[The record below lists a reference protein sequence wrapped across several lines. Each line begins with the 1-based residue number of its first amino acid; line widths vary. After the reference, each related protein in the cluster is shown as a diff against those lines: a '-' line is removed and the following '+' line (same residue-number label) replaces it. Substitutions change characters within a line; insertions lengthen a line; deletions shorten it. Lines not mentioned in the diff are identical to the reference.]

1 MKHLVSVVGFCLG
14 LSWAFGDGYLWFSAA
29 SASQTAQ
36 IYRYNLRT
44 GQIDRTVAPGN
55 WGFVQ
60 SRDYNLLAYDGN
72 DLYVGL
78 ENDRTLLKVNPY
90 TGAFRSAFGYQ
101 MCNCFYGHH
110 WMKDGTFYAGELWRA
125 APAHHPSS
133 PGILHV
139 SAPNGLPTN
148 VFYAMERPDLQPIGI
163 EWVGDVLLMTTAD
176 GLHRVNF
183 PDEPLVFGAVQY
195 ALSGV
200 PGGHTLG
207 GLAYDSARDTL
218 YLASA
223 DSNGATLWRVQ
234 LDHEAQTAHATPV
247 EQLTLKGYPAGRQ
260 PTALGWVPARAGDA
274 NDDGCVDDADL
285 LQALFAFGNNDPASD
300 LNRDGIV
307 DDADLLEV
315 LFAFGDGCQG

>member
-1 MKHLVSVVGFCLG
+1 MRQLMLCFG
-14 LSWAFGDGYLWFSAA
+14 LSALLFTSVYADGYVWLSGAGEMPARIF
-29 SASQTAQ
+29 
-36 IYRYNLRT
+36 RYNLRT
-44 GQIDRTVAPGN
+44 GQIDRVVAPGG

-78 ENDRTLLKVNPY
+78 ENDRTLLKLNPY
-90 TGAFRSAFGYQ
+90 TGALRSAFAYQ

-110 WMKDGTFYAGELWRA
+110 WMKDGSFHNGELWRA
-125 APAHHPSS
+125 APARSNSS
-133 PGILHV
+133 PGILYV
-139 SAPNGLPTN
+139 STPAGMPTN
-148 VFYAMERPDLQPIGI
+148 AFHGMDRPDLQPIGL
-163 EWVGDVLLMTTAD
+163 EWVGDTLLITTAS

-183 PDEPLVFGAVQY
+183 PDEPMVFGAVQY

-200 PGGHTLG
+200 PSGHTLG
-207 GLAYDSARDTL
+207 GLAYDPAGDTL

-223 DSNGATLWRVQ
+223 NDSGAMLWRLQ
-234 LDHEAQTAHATPV
+234 LNQDAQTATATPV
-247 EQLTLKGYPAGRQ
+247 DNLTLKGYPAGRQ

-285 LQALFAFGNNDPASD
+285 LLVLFHFGAAHAQAD

-307 DDADLLEV
+307 DDADLLLV
-315 LFAFGDGCQG
+315 LFHFGGGC